1 VGRIR
6 ATIRRPFFIHEDS
19 MLKRFIAVVALAIA
33 VGTAAPQ
40 AQNKAAASKVT
51 APTDQFG
58 FAIGDDYRLVN
69 YTQYTDY
76 LKKLQAQS
84 ERMVVVDIGKTE
96 EGRTEFTAII
106 TSPENQ
112 RKLPQIKAA
121 NRRLALADNLTDE
134 QARAL
139 ARDGKVVV
147 WIDGGLHATE
157 VLGAQQLIETIYR
170 LNTRSDPETLRI
182 LNDVVILCTLVNP
195 DGMELVSKWY
205 MRDADEKKRSTSGIP
220 RLYQKYIGHDDNR
233 DFYMMN
239 MSESVNANKMMYR
252 EWFPAIMYN
261 HHQTGP
267 AGAVLFAPPFR
278 DPFNYNFDP
287 LIPLGIDTVGAA
299 MHTRLAAE
307 GKPGAVMRT
316 GAPYST
322 WFNGG
327 IRTTSYFHNQ
337 IGILTETIGNPT
349 PVEIPFVLEMQLPR
363 ADVPNP
369 IAPGVFPFRTA
380 IEYSFTNNMAI
391 LDIASKRHED
401 FLYNMYKMAKN
412 AIDKGNRDNWTIHPK
427 RIEAARE
434 AIEAAQGGA
443 SRGGENV
450 GPRGALGGRGGG
462 GGRGGAPVAIYNS
475 VLHDPKMRDPRG
487 FILPSDQPDFL
498 TATKF
503 VNILMKAGVFVHR
516 ATAPFTVA
524 GKPYPAG
531 SYVVK
536 AAQPFRAHLM
546 DMFEPQD
553 HPDDIPYPGGAP
565 RPPYDVTGYNIAYSM
580 GITFDRILD
589 AFDGPFEK
597 IPDLAPVPAGS
608 VAAAPNGGGYLLSHQ
623 VNDAFVAVNR
633 LLKANED
640 VYWLKS
646 AVTVSGKS
654 YPVGT
659 MYVAAKAST
668 LPILQK
674 LASDKGLSF
683 AAVASRPAVD
693 ALKLKPVRIG
703 LWDQY
708 GGSMPSG
715 WTRWIF
721 EQYEFPFEVVYPQ
734 TFDAGNLNAKYDV
747 LVFVD
752 GGIPLRD
759 QVAGGGGG
767 GFGGQ
772 PAADTIPAEFRPW
785 LGRVTVAKTVPEL
798 KQFVENGGTILTI
811 GSSTSLGYHLGL
823 PIRNALVEVV
833 NGVERPLPREKYYV
847 PGSILEAR
855 IDHTHPL
862 AYGMDSRA
870 MVFYDESPAF
880 RLQPEAALKGVKP
893 VAWYDS
899 PTPLRSGWAWG
910 QQYLDQAVSIIEA
923 PVGKGHVVLSGNEVN
938 WRAQPHGTFKLLF
951 NGIYYGSAIATATG
965 ARTTEQP

>member
-1 VGRIR
+1 MGTSTAGRTAMTR
-6 ATIRRPFFIHEDS
+6 GA
-19 MLKRFIAVVALAIA
+19 AAIA
-33 VGTAAPQ
+33 AAVLIAATAAQAQRTAAP
-40 AQNKAAASKVT
+40 AALTTPKAH
-51 APTDQFG
+51 FG
-58 FAIGDDYRLVN
+58 HDIGDDYYLAN
-69 YTQYTDY
+69 YTQYVEY
-76 LKKLQAQS
+76 LHKLDRES
-84 ERMVVVDIGKTE
+84 DRMTVVEIGKTE
-96 EGRTEFTAII
+96 EGRPELTAIV
-106 TSPENQ
+106 TSPENHKKLAQ
-112 RKLPQIKAA
+112 YKEMNRK
-121 NRRLALADNLTDE
+121 LALADVSDD
-134 QARAL
+134 QARQL
-139 ARDGKVVV
+139 ARDGKTVV

-170 LNTRSDPETLRI
+170 LNSKTDPETLRI
-182 LNDVVILCTLVNP
+182 LNDDIVLLTLINP
-195 DGMELVSKWY
+195 DGMELVSNWY
-205 MRDADEKKRSTSGIP
+205 MREPDEKKRSTSGIP

-233 DFYMMN
+233 DFYMATQ
-239 MSESVNANKMMYR
+239 SESINANKMMYR

-287 LIPLGIDTVGAA
+287 LVVLGIDMVGSAI
-299 MHTRLAAE
+299 HTRLAAE

-349 PVEIPFVLEMQLPR
+349 PVEIPFVLDMQLPR

-369 IAPGVFPFRTA
+369 IAPGIFPFRTA
-380 IEYSFTNNMAI
+380 IEYSITNNYAI

-434 AIEAAQGGA
+434 AIEAAQAGA
-443 SRGGENV
+443 SRGGENI
-450 GPRGALGGRGGG
+450 GPRGGRGGG
-462 GGRGGAPVAIYNS
+462 FGRGGAPVAIYNS

-503 VNILMKAGVFVHR
+503 VNTLIKAGVFVDR

-524 GKPYPAG
+524 GKQYPAG

-580 GITFDRILD
+580 GIKYDRILE

-597 IPDLAPVPAGS
+597 IPDLAPVPAGK
-608 VAAAPNGGGYLLSHQ
+608 VTAAPAAGGYLLSHE
-623 VNDAFVAVNR
+623 VNDSFVAVNR

-640 VYWLKS
+640 VFWLKGS
-646 AVTVSGKS
+646 TTANGKT

-659 MYVAAKAST
+659 MYIPAKATT

-674 LASDKGLSF
+674 VAADKGLTF
-683 AAVASRPAVD
+683 DAVAAKPAGD
-693 ALKLKPVRIG
+693 AMKLKPVRIG

-715 WTRWIF
+715 WTRWLF
-721 EQYEFPFEVVYPQ
+721 EQYEFPFEVVFPV
-734 TFDAGNLNAKYDV
+734 TLDAGNLNAKYDV

-752 GGIPLRD
+752 GGIPERD
-759 QVAGGGGG
+759 GGTGGGG
-767 GFGGQ
+767 GFGAQ
-772 PAADTIPAEFRPW
+772 PPADSIPAEFRSM
-785 LGRVTVAKTVPEL
+785 LGRVTVSKTVPEL
-798 KQFVENGGTILTI
+798 KKFAENGGTVLTI
-811 GSSTSLGYHLGL
+811 GSSTALGHHLGL
-823 PIRNALVEVV
+823 PIRDALVERVA
-833 NGVERPLPREKYYV
+833 GGAERPLPREKYYI

-855 IDHTHPL
+855 IDNTQPL
-862 AYGMDSRA
+862 AYGMGEHA

-880 RLQPEAALKGVKP
+880 RLQPEAAMKGVRP
-893 VAWYDS
+893 IAWYDG

-923 PVGKGHVVLSGNEVN
+923 QVGKGHVVLFGNEVN
-938 WRAQPHGTFKLLF
+938 WRGQPHGTFKLLF
-951 NGIYYGSAIATATG
+951 NGVFYGSASNSSAG
-965 ARTTEQP
+965 LRTTDQP